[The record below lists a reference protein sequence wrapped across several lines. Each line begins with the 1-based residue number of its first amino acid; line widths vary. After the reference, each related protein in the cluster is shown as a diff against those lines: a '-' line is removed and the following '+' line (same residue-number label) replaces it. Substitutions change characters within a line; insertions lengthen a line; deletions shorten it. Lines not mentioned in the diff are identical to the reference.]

1 MEGRRY
7 SFTHPDRS
15 IEVDVFVD
23 RLDFCHVVQVGD
35 RLGEHPFALPIET
48 LLLSNLQVIEPTATD
63 LMDTA
68 AILLSHPVLDGRSGP
83 ESMPAAAVAGV
94 LTRDWGFHHTVT
106 RNLDRLAG
114 YAAALDLDEGER
126 TPLAAAVAALHAA
139 IDAAPKTLAWRL
151 RGRIGERMRW
161 WQDVDEQQEA
171 Y

>member
-94 LTRDWGFHHTVT
+94 LTATGGSTTPSPATWTGSPGMPRHWTWT
-106 RNLDRLAG
+106 RASGPPWPRRWPHCTPRSTRPRRPSPGGSAAG
-114 YAAALDLDEGER
+114 
-126 TPLAAAVAALHAA
+126 
-139 IDAAPKTLAWRL
+139 
-151 RGRIGERMRW
+151 
-161 WQDVDEQQEA
+161 
-171 Y
+171 